1 MKAVIQGAE
10 NSGQTQKKFPERN
23 WDCLIVKFKGVT
35 GKEIRLVRTVYLK
48 KQRDIVEKFKRGGR
62 LVEVKK
68 KTVYYWTIQVL
79 GMCWVYVFTSTM

>member
-35 GKEIRLVRTVYLK
+35 GKEIRLVLTVYLK
-48 KQRDIVEKFKRGGR
+48 K
-62 LVEVKK
+62 
-68 KTVYYWTIQVL
+68 
-79 GMCWVYVFTSTM
+79 